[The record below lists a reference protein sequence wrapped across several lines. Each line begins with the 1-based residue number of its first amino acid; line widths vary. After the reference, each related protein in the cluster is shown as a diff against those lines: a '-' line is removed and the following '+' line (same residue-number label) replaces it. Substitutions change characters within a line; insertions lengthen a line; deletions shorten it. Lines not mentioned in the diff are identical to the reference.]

1 MSNAFERWAHLRA
14 SQEGDG
20 VIEIPSL
27 DSGVATGFGMARYAI
42 GSHGEPR
49 LLVPTGGLHRTGKLP
64 STSKLSVGISS
75 LSMAAKT
82 TLFID
87 VMCLDRSLD
96 PVFAELAED
105 ILRRLVDG
113 DSPQVAVINAIRDFR
128 ELLREP
134 TVPNIAESVI
144 VGLLGELFIM
154 HRLALID
161 PTIVHAWMGPFD
173 QRHDFRREV
182 HALEVKTSTRVDST
196 HVSISGIDQLEPPLG
211 GRLLLAHVQIE
222 RTENGEISL
231 ASLVEQLLKA
241 GVDKEALQRGL
252 TELGCT
258 EPEAVEWNWITFIE
272 PQFRIFDVRPG
283 FPAVVRSAFANGY
296 LPLGVTDL
304 KYSID
309 LDHAKAFELA
319 PSEINNAFERIAR

>member
-1 MSNAFERWAHLRA
+1 MSKAFERWAHLRA
-14 SQEGDG
+14 SHEGDG
-20 VIEIPSL
+20 LIEIPSI

-42 GSHGEPR
+42 GAHGEPR
-49 LLVPTGGLHRTGKLP
+49 LLVPTGMLNGAGGFP
-64 STSKLSVGISS
+64 STSKVSVGVSS

-113 DSPQVAVINAIRDFR
+113 DSPQTAVVNAIRDFR
-128 ELLREP
+128 ELLRESD
-134 TVPNIAESVI
+134 VPYVAQGVI
-144 VGLLGELFIM
+144 IGLIGELFIL

-173 QRHDFRREV
+173 QRHDFRRGV
-182 HALEVKTSTRVDST
+182 NALEVKTSTRLDST
-196 HVSISGIDQLEPPLG
+196 QVSINGIDQLEPPLG
-211 GRLLLAHVQIE
+211 GHLLLAHVQIE
-222 RTENGEISL
+222 RTENGEVSL

-241 GVDKEALQRGL
+241 GVDSNVLRLGL
-252 TELGCT
+252 RELGCAD
-258 EPEAVEWNWITFIE
+258 PEAVEWNWITFTE
-272 PQFRIFDVRPG
+272 PQFRVFDVRPR
-283 FPAVVRSAFANGY
+283 FPAVIRSAFANGC
-296 LPLGVTDL
+296 LPHGVTDL

-309 LDHAKAFELA
+309 LEHAKEFELSL
-319 PSEINNAFERIAR
+319 SEINDAFERILR